1 MNKELKFLILDL
13 MQVKLLYKVKFL
25 TNLLPH
31 IFKDVNLRDYFCFT
45 KSPKLL
51 VLKRNIFGALNCTG
65 HLKRYAKEF
74 VGGLVNLKL
83 SSLSFL
89 RNVES
94 DLPNYVKGN
103 RAATHLRYR
112 QGGGGK

>member
-94 DLPNYVKGN
+94 DLPNYVKDN
-103 RAATHLRYR
+103 RAATHL
-112 QGGGGK
+112 